1 MSAPMASTAR
11 GVTRVLL
18 LADAPVLR
26 RGLVSMINETAGM
39 QSVGTPG
46 ELRRALT
53 LVESARP
60 DAVVVELGS
69 GRAATLNA
77 CRDLRRRFPRV
88 AIVALATS
96 EDPAVVNE
104 AIAAGIRGYLM
115 INTSPTLLGWAILAA
130 RAGRTVVD
138 PQIRRVEPSD
148 VPAAKPFTPEVPL
161 TRRESDVLDELLQ
174 GQSNRQIGRNLFISE
189 DTVKSHVKAI
199 LRKLGA
205 RDRAH
210 AVSLVL
216 SNRQPGCT
224 CGHGLSA
231 APAAELDARR
241 AGRRRH
247 LIGTVLLRHTGPV
260 SLAEAGPEC
269 VVGSVPMAA
278 FPCTAPPSVRAR
290 RTIAD
295 DDRPDALWDMERSLR
310 RRGFAAVAGA
320 DEAGRGA
327 CAGPLVAAACVLPS
341 GRRGRV
347 PGLADSKLLTAAARE
362 RVYAEVVDR
371 AVAWS
376 VVVIP
381 VEDLDARGMHV
392 TNIEALRRAVVH
404 ARPRAGLRAHR
415 RLPRVRAWPSP
426 ASRCGRAT
434 GSPPAS
440 RRPRCWRRSPGT
452 G

>member
-60 DAVVVELGS
+60 DAVVVELGA
-69 GRAATLNA
+69 GHAATLNA

-88 AIVALATS
+88 AIVALAAS
-96 EDPAVVNE
+96 EDAAVVNE
-104 AIAAGIRGYLM
+104 ALAAGVRGYLM
-115 INTSPTLLGWAILAA
+115 MNTSPTLLGWAILAA

-148 VPAAKPFTPEVPL
+148 VPAAKPFTPEIPL

-224 CGHGLSA
+224 CGHAGTAAGL
-231 APAAELDARR
+231 
-241 AGRRRH
+241 G
-247 LIGTVLLRHTGPV
+247 
-260 SLAEAGPEC
+260 
-269 VVGSVPMAA
+269 
-278 FPCTAPPSVRAR
+278 
-290 RTIAD
+290 
-295 DDRPDALWDMERSLR
+295 
-310 RRGFAAVAGA
+310 
-320 DEAGRGA
+320 
-327 CAGPLVAAACVLPS
+327 AAALPEPEM
-341 GRRGRV
+341 G
-347 PGLADSKLLTAAARE
+347 TAE
-362 RVYAEVVDR
+362 
-371 AVAWS
+371 
-376 VVVIP
+376 I
-381 VEDLDARGMHV
+381 
-392 TNIEALRRAVVH
+392 
-404 ARPRAGLRAHR
+404 
-415 RLPRVRAWPSP
+415 
-426 ASRCGRAT
+426 
-434 GSPPAS
+434 
-440 RRPRCWRRSPGT
+440 
-452 G
+452 

>member
-1 MSAPMASTAR
+1 MASTAR

-39 QSVGTPG
+39 QSVGSPG

-88 AIVALATS
+88 AIVALASS

-104 AIAAGIRGYLM
+104 ALAAGVRGYLM

-148 VPAAKPFTPEVPL
+148 APVAKPFTPEIPL

-224 CGHGLSA
+224 CAHGASA
-231 APAAELDARR
+231 ELPAAELPESEM
-241 AGRRRH
+241 
-247 LIGTVLLRHTGPV
+247 GT
-260 SLAEAGPEC
+260 AE
-269 VVGSVPMAA
+269 
-278 FPCTAPPSVRAR
+278 
-290 RTIAD
+290 I
-295 DDRPDALWDMERSLR
+295 
-310 RRGFAAVAGA
+310 
-320 DEAGRGA
+320 
-327 CAGPLVAAACVLPS
+327 
-341 GRRGRV
+341 
-347 PGLADSKLLTAAARE
+347 
-362 RVYAEVVDR
+362 
-371 AVAWS
+371 
-376 VVVIP
+376 
-381 VEDLDARGMHV
+381 
-392 TNIEALRRAVVH
+392 
-404 ARPRAGLRAHR
+404 
-415 RLPRVRAWPSP
+415 
-426 ASRCGRAT
+426 
-434 GSPPAS
+434 
-440 RRPRCWRRSPGT
+440 
-452 G
+452 

>member
-1 MSAPMASTAR
+1 LLRAIAEEMLEKHSSNRFTLPMESLHIPGSETESVVSAPMASTAR
-11 GVTRVLL
+11 GITRVLL

-39 QSVGTPG
+39 QAVGTPG

-53 LVESARP
+53 LVETARP

-104 AIAAGIRGYLM
+104 ALAAGIRGYLM

-138 PQIRRVEPSD
+138 PQIRRVEPSA
-148 VPAAKPFTPEVPL
+148 VPAAKPFAPEVPL
-161 TRRESDVLDELLQ
+161 TRREQDVLDELLQ

-216 SNRQPGCT
+216 SNRGPGCS
-224 CGHGLSA
+224 CGVH
-231 APAAELDARR
+231 P
-241 AGRRRH
+241 
-247 LIGTVLLRHTGPV
+247 
-260 SLAEAGPEC
+260 
-269 VVGSVPMAA
+269 
-278 FPCTAPPSVRAR
+278 
-290 RTIAD
+290 
-295 DDRPDALWDMERSLR
+295 
-310 RRGFAAVAGA
+310 
-320 DEAGRGA
+320 
-327 CAGPLVAAACVLPS
+327 VAAASPEET
-341 GRRGRV
+341 
-347 PGLADSKLLTAAARE
+347 AD
-362 RVYAEVVDR
+362 V
-371 AVAWS
+371 
-376 VVVIP
+376 
-381 VEDLDARGMHV
+381 
-392 TNIEALRRAVVH
+392 
-404 ARPRAGLRAHR
+404 
-415 RLPRVRAWPSP
+415 
-426 ASRCGRAT
+426 
-434 GSPPAS
+434 
-440 RRPRCWRRSPGT
+440 
-452 G
+452 

>member
-1 MSAPMASTAR
+1 VSAPMASNAR

-148 VPAAKPFTPEVPL
+148 VPAAKPFAPEVPL

-224 CGHGLSA
+224 CGHSLSA
-231 APAAELDARR
+231 ALPAPDLDHAELDA
-241 AGRRRH
+241 
-247 LIGTVLLRHTGPV
+247 
-260 SLAEAGPEC
+260 
-269 VVGSVPMAA
+269 
-278 FPCTAPPSVRAR
+278 
-290 RTIAD
+290 AD
-295 DDRPDALWDMERSLR
+295 
-310 RRGFAAVAGA
+310 
-320 DEAGRGA
+320 
-327 CAGPLVAAACVLPS
+327 
-341 GRRGRV
+341 
-347 PGLADSKLLTAAARE
+347 
-362 RVYAEVVDR
+362 
-371 AVAWS
+371 
-376 VVVIP
+376 I
-381 VEDLDARGMHV
+381 
-392 TNIEALRRAVVH
+392 
-404 ARPRAGLRAHR
+404 
-415 RLPRVRAWPSP
+415 
-426 ASRCGRAT
+426 
-434 GSPPAS
+434 
-440 RRPRCWRRSPGT
+440 
-452 G
+452 

>member
-1 MSAPMASTAR
+1 MEVVQAFPLLDLESVVSAPLASAAR

-69 GRAATLNA
+69 GRAATLNV

-88 AIVALATS
+88 TIVALGTS

-104 AIAAGIRGYLM
+104 AIAAGVRGYLM

-130 RAGRTVVD
+130 RAGRVVVD
-138 PQIRRVEPSD
+138 PQIRRVEPSA
-148 VPAAKPFTPEVPL
+148 VPMAKPFVPEVPL

-174 GQSNRQIGRNLFISE
+174 GQSNRQIGKNLFISE

-216 SNRQPGCT
+216 SARNPAARPGCT
-224 CGHGLSA
+224 CGA
-231 APAAELDARR
+231 AHALTA
-241 AGRRRH
+241 
-247 LIGTVLLRHTGPV
+247 TG
-260 SLAEAGPEC
+260 AEA
-269 VVGSVPMAA
+269 
-278 FPCTAPPSVRAR
+278 
-290 RTIAD
+290 
-295 DDRPDALWDMERSLR
+295 
-310 RRGFAAVAGA
+310 
-320 DEAGRGA
+320 
-327 CAGPLVAAACVLPS
+327 
-341 GRRGRV
+341 
-347 PGLADSKLLTAAARE
+347 
-362 RVYAEVVDR
+362 
-371 AVAWS
+371 
-376 VVVIP
+376 
-381 VEDLDARGMHV
+381 
-392 TNIEALRRAVVH
+392 
-404 ARPRAGLRAHR
+404 
-415 RLPRVRAWPSP
+415 
-426 ASRCGRAT
+426 
-434 GSPPAS
+434 
-440 RRPRCWRRSPGT
+440 
-452 G
+452 

>member
-1 MSAPMASTAR
+1 MSAPLANAR

-60 DAVVVELGS
+60 DAVVVELGP

-88 AIVALATS
+88 AIVALASS

-104 AIAAGIRGYLM
+104 ALAAGVRGYLM
-115 INTSPTLLGWAILAA
+115 TNTSPTLLGWAILAA

-138 PQIRRVEPSD
+138 PQIRRVEPSAM
-148 VPAAKPFTPEVPL
+148 PAAKPFAPEVPL

-216 SNRQPGCT
+216 SSRNPSCT
-224 CGHGLSA
+224 CGHSGLQSA
-231 APAAELDARR
+231 PAELDAQ
-241 AGRRRH
+241 
-247 LIGTVLLRHTGPV
+247 T
-260 SLAEAGPEC
+260 
-269 VVGSVPMAA
+269 
-278 FPCTAPPSVRAR
+278 
-290 RTIAD
+290 
-295 DDRPDALWDMERSLR
+295 
-310 RRGFAAVAGA
+310 
-320 DEAGRGA
+320 
-327 CAGPLVAAACVLPS
+327 
-341 GRRGRV
+341 
-347 PGLADSKLLTAAARE
+347 
-362 RVYAEVVDR
+362 
-371 AVAWS
+371 
-376 VVVIP
+376 
-381 VEDLDARGMHV
+381 LDAE
-392 TNIEALRRAVVH
+392 I
-404 ARPRAGLRAHR
+404 
-415 RLPRVRAWPSP
+415 
-426 ASRCGRAT
+426 
-434 GSPPAS
+434 
-440 RRPRCWRRSPGT
+440 
-452 G
+452 